1 MSKEFQ
7 TRAENEESIKKI
19 FSSVKFS
26 CIKCGLQDLEIS
38 EIQPFPNKGT
48 ETALYVT
55 ALLFCSRCKHRF
67 HVKILDQGV
76 RNTNIYF
83 DNAL

>member
-7 TRAENEESIKKI
+7 TRKEDDERIKKI
-19 FSSVKFS
+19 FSSLKFY
-26 CIKCGLQDLEIS
+26 CIKCGLQNIEIS
-38 EIQPFPNKGT
+38 GIQLFPNKGM

-55 ALLFCSRCKHRF
+55 ALLFCSRCNHRF